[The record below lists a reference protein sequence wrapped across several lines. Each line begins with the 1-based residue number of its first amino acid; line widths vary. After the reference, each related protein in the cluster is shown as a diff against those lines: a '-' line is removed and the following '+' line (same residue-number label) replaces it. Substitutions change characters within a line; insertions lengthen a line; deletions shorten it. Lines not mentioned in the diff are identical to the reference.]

1 MALHRVWVDARTMI
15 ALEDSVMTWMKAGE
29 FECEN
34 GSKAVVLGRVPDP
47 NDTPKYP
54 WTGYVVTRE
63 PNGVKTTHMKISW
76 SDEGKTNCYPQYS
89 LKPPVQV
96 RYMALSPAGD
106 TSCWYHSWK
115 AAAERYVG
123 LNYVIAVEFCGETIV
138 NPQNIRVFLPDGPNT
153 WKQMGLSDLRVTTIL
168 APNGSWTCEQKVE
181 EACDCGHTPP
191 A

>member
-1 MALHRVWVDARTMI
+1 
-15 ALEDSVMTWMKAGE
+15 MTWMKAGE
-29 FECEN
+29 FECED

-54 WTGYVVTRE
+54 WTGYVKLQSD
-63 PNGVKTTHMKISW
+63 PKCVKPMCMKISW
-76 SDEGKTNCYPQYS
+76 SEDGKTNCCYPQFNI
-89 LKPPVQV
+89 KPPVQV
-96 RYMALSPAGD
+96 RYMALSPAGSP
-106 TSCWYHSWK
+106 SCWHHSWK

-168 APNGSWTCEQKVE
+168 GTNGSWTCEQKVE
-181 EACDCGHTPP
+181 VASY
-191 A
+191 